1 MHDLDVTIV
10 AVATPPGRGGVGCL
24 RLSGPEAHPIALGM
38 FAAAGKVGP
47 DPRLATF
54 GRLLGR
60 GGEPVDHG
68 YLVLFEE
75 GASFTGEST
84 AELWPHGSPAVLAE
98 LVDCAVEHGAAPAG
112 PGEFTYRALRNGRLD
127 LVRAEAVRDLVQA
140 RTLYQAKVAFAQ
152 AEGALSRRLA
162 PLREGLEELIARG
175 EAAVEFVEEA
185 ETHLPAGAL
194 ARAIARAREICTA
207 LLAGYEAGRVVREG
221 ASLVMTG
228 LPNAGK
234 SSLFNRLLVRDRA
247 IVTEVPGTT
256 RDTIEEALDLDGIPV
271 RLVDT
276 AGLRDVADAVES
288 EGVRRARQAWN
299 EADVVVLVLDG
310 SREPDPEETA
320 AIARV
325 SADARERHRT
335 VMVLNKCD
343 LAEAAERP
351 LPHRSAVRIS
361 AKTGLGCDELRI
373 ALRERLVGPAGA
385 FEDPILTDARH
396 AEALRR
402 AEAALAKA
410 EATAASG
417 LTEEIVLED
426 LREAIRQV
434 GTVTGEF
441 TADDL
446 YDRVFSTFCIGK

>member
-1 MHDLDVTIV
+1 
-10 AVATPPGRGGVGCL
+10 
-24 RLSGPEAHPIALGM
+24 
-38 FAAAGKVGP
+38 
-47 DPRLATF
+47 
-54 GRLLGR
+54 
-60 GGEPVDHG
+60 
-68 YLVLFEE
+68 
-75 GASFTGEST
+75 
-84 AELWPHGSPAVLAE
+84 
-98 LVDCAVEHGAAPAG
+98 
-112 PGEFTYRALRNGRLD
+112 
-127 LVRAEAVRDLVQA
+127 
-140 RTLYQAKVAFAQ
+140 
-152 AEGALSRRLA
+152 
-162 PLREGLEELIARG
+162 
-175 EAAVEFVEEA
+175 
-185 ETHLPAGAL
+185 
-194 ARAIARAREICTA
+194 
-207 LLAGYEAGRVVREG
+207 
-221 ASLVMTG
+221 MTG